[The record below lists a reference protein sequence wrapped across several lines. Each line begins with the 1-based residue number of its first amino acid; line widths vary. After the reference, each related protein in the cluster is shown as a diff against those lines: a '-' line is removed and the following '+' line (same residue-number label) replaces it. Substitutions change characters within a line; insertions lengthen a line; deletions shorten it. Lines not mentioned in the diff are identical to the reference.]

1 MDYMYFSSDQPN
13 DKPVPVLVSIDR
25 AAGYMVA
32 SVCRVKGQADTAS
45 VRACNR
51 FLTEAGL
58 NGTIRMRSDPEMAAR
73 AAAQAVATRR

>member
-1 MDYMYFSSDQPN
+1 
-13 DKPVPVLVSIDR
+13 
-25 AAGYMVA
+25 MVA

-73 AAAQAVATRR
+73 AAAQAVATRRSPARTVLETSPKKSSGSLGV